1 MKHLV
6 WAIAASPLLLAAT
19 PAPPAAPPAPGLDLE
34 AGARAGAIFD
44 RAQGRRGR
52 VVFDFS
58 VDGDTTWTEEHD
70 AILDDAMAR
79 LREALATLPGDVE
92 GDVRFDWRSGEY
104 DRAAIRAHVERAR
117 ARAEAARQAGV
128 LARLNAEEVRVIGL
142 RAGARGMEAGLS
154 AIDEVLERN
163 EITRRGETRPLT
175 AGEREELLAARA
187 RLQAR
192 IADFRDEHAV
202 FLGED
207 SAGERQ
213 VIVLRRADG
222 ARPERADRPER
233 RRVRVEDRDGRLR
246 VWLDGE
252 ELEGDRLTG
261 WLNSEEGQ
269 RMIRQ
274 RPEPPLAGGE

>member
-1 MKHLV
+1 MKYLV
-6 WAIAASPLLLAAT
+6 SALAFAPLLIAAT
-19 PAPPAAPPAPGLDLE
+19 PAPPEAPRAPRALVIERVDAPAAP
-34 AGARAGAIFD
+34 
-44 RAQGRRGR
+44 GRHGR
-52 VVFDFS
+52 VVLDFS
-58 VDGDTTWTEEHD
+58 VDGDTSWSEEHD
-70 AILDDAMAR
+70 AILDNAMAR
-79 LREALATLPGDVE
+79 LREALAALPGDV
-92 GDVRFDWRSGEY
+92 DSHVRYDWRSGEF
-104 DRAAIRAHVERAR
+104 DRAAIRARVEGAR
-117 ARAEAARQAGV
+117 AREAGMM
-128 LARLNAEEVRVIGL
+128 ARLNADEVRVIGL

-175 AGEREELLAARA
+175 AEEREELLAARA

-192 IADFRDEHAV
+192 IADFREEHAV

-207 SAGERQ
+207 RAGERR
-213 VIVLRRADG
+213 VMVMRRADG
-222 ARPERADRPER
+222 ERPARAERSER

-252 ELEGDRLTG
+252 ELEGDALTA
-261 WLNSEEGQ
+261 WLNSDEGQ